1 MFRRMSD
8 VDAKPYRD
16 LEEVEEVEELMSEEG
31 GAVVIDFWS
40 PSCGPCMAM
49 ASDFEH
55 VAAQFDSEEVAFCKV
70 NTHSHGFLAAPFKIM
85 SVPTILFV
93 IDGDVVDA
101 VVGRMDAKRL
111 GDRAE
116 WLVKKRKRR
125 SKGLL
130 GRLFG

>member
-1 MFRRMSD
+1 
-8 VDAKPYRD
+8 
-16 LEEVEEVEELMSEEG
+16 MSEAPPYDDLVEQEQIESIMSPEG

-49 ASDFEH
+49 ANDFAR
-55 VAAQFDSEEVAFCKV
+55 VAEQFDRDEVRFCKV
-70 NTHSHGFLAAPFKIM
+70 NTAATPWLAAPFKIM

-93 IDGDVVDA
+93 LDGEIKDA

-111 GDRAE
+111 GGRAE
-116 WLVKKRKRR
+116 WLLDKKQRKQ
-125 SKGLL
+125 KGLF

>member
-1 MFRRMSD
+1 
-8 VDAKPYRD
+8 
-16 LEEVEEVEELMSEEG
+16 MSEAPPYDDLVDQAQVEAIMSPEG

-40 PSCGPCMAM
+40 PTCGPCMAM
-49 ASDFEH
+49 ANDFAR
-55 VAAQFDSEEVAFCKV
+55 VAEQFERDEVRFCKV
-70 NTHSHGFLAAPFKIM
+70 NTATHGRLAAPFNIM

-93 IDGDVVDA
+93 LDGEIKDA

-111 GDRAE
+111 GSRAE
-116 WLVKKRKRR
+116 WLLGKKQRK

>member
-1 MFRRMSD
+1 
-8 VDAKPYRD
+8 
-16 LEEVEEVEELMSEEG
+16 MSEGPPYEDLAEQEQVEAIMSPEG

-49 ASDFEH
+49 AKDFAL
-55 VAAQFDSEEVAFCKV
+55 VAEQFDPDEVRFCKV
-70 NTHSHGFLAAPFKIM
+70 NTATHPWLAAPFKIM

-93 IDGDVVDA
+93 LDGDIKDA

-116 WLVKKRKRR
+116 WLLGKKQRKQ
-125 SKGLL
+125 KGLL

>member
-1 MFRRMSD
+1 MTEATPYD
-8 VDAKPYRD
+8 DLVDQ
-16 LEEVEEVEELMSEEG
+16 EEVETIMSPEG

-49 ASDFEH
+49 ANDFAR
-55 VAAQFDSEEVAFCKV
+55 VAEQFDPNEVRFCKV
-70 NTHSHGFLAAPFKIM
+70 NTATHGWLAAPFKIM

-93 IDGDVVDA
+93 LDGEIKDA

-111 GDRAE
+111 GSRAE
-116 WLVKKRKRR
+116 WLHDKKKRK

>member
-1 MFRRMSD
+1 
-8 VDAKPYRD
+8 
-16 LEEVEEVEELMSEEG
+16 MSENRPYDDLVEQAQIEQIMSPEG

-49 ASDFEH
+49 ANDFAR
-55 VAAQFDSEEVAFCKV
+55 VAEQFERDEVRFCKV
-70 NTHSHGFLAAPFKIM
+70 NTASHPYLAMPFNIM

-93 IDGDVVDA
+93 LDGQVKDA

-111 GDRAE
+111 GSRAE
-116 WLVKKRKRR
+116 WLLGKKERKQ
-125 SKGLL
+125 KGLL

>member
-1 MFRRMSD
+1 
-8 VDAKPYRD
+8 
-16 LEEVEEVEELMSEEG
+16 MSEATPYEDLVDQDRVEAIMSPEG

-49 ASDFEH
+49 AKDFTQ
-55 VAAQFDSEEVAFCKV
+55 VAEQFEPDEVRFCKV
-70 NTHSHGFLAAPFKIM
+70 NTATHGQLAAPFNIM

-93 IDGDVVDA
+93 LDGEIKDA

-111 GDRAE
+111 GSRAE
-116 WLVKKRKRR
+116 WLLGKKQRKQ
-125 SKGLL
+125 KGLL

>member
-1 MFRRMSD
+1 
-8 VDAKPYRD
+8 
-16 LEEVEEVEELMSEEG
+16 MSEARPYEDLDDEAQIEAIMSPEG

-49 ASDFEH
+49 AKDFSH
-55 VAAQFDSEEVAFCKV
+55 VAEQFDPDEVRFCKI
-70 NTHSHGFLAAPFKIM
+70 NTGTHPWLAAPFKIQ

-93 IDGDVVDA
+93 LDGQVKDA

-111 GDRAE
+111 GSRAE
-116 WLVKKRKRR
+116 WLLGKKQRKQ
-125 SKGLL
+125 KGLL